1 MLECMNEFIF
11 QNDFI
16 LPGGI
21 NMRRISRSLGLTP
34 IPKAISKM
42 KGRRASLMQL
52 LGREI
57 Q

>member
-1 MLECMNEFIF
+1 MNEFIF